1 MDQKD
6 SKFQHHGDVYSHQD
20 NFIAHIFLLHQVLL
34 ERYKAI

>member
-6 SKFQHHGDVYSHQD
+6 SKSQRYSNIYNYQKSL
-20 NFIAHIFLLHQVLL
+20 IAHISLLHQVLL